1 MLYSGKSVLVTTLK
15 TVVVWTS
22 MNFHG
27 LIIQLIVFF
36 TIVVEYSVSMKM

>member
-15 TVVVWTS
+15 TVIAWTS

-36 TIVVEYSVSMKM
+36 TIMAECSVSVKM

>member
-15 TVVVWTS
+15 IVIAWTS
-22 MNFHG
+22 MNFNG

-36 TIVVEYSVSMKM
+36 TIMVECSVSKM